1 MKPGNKL
8 TSDIPALI
16 KSPCNNQTKSPS
28 QPPSPRVDNTVV
40 K

>member
-8 TSDIPALI
+8 ISDIPALI

-28 QPPSPRVDNTVV
+28 QSSSPRVDNTVV